1 MTRPRQGVRT
11 TTSQAEQGANGE
23 SDPSLQPTP
32 FYLFP
37 LPAPHSGFYLHLIK
51 DVFFFISNAFSE
63 IWAPE
68 KLLLNIV
75 RMEVNRLKELKSK
88 YQVNCPL
95 KIEKLSLG
103 ISNSGLSAKKN
114 FF

>member
-1 MTRPRQGVRT
+1 MTRLSQSVRT
-11 TTSQAEQGANGE
+11 TMSGAEQGAEGE
-23 SDPSLQPTP
+23 SDPSCQPTH

-37 LPAPHSGFYLHLIK
+37 LPAPHSGLYLHLIQE
-51 DVFFFISNAFSE
+51 VFFISNAFSE
-63 IWAPE
+63 IWVPE

-75 RMEVNRLKELKSK
+75 KMEVNRIKELKSK
-88 YQVNCPL
+88 YQVNCSL